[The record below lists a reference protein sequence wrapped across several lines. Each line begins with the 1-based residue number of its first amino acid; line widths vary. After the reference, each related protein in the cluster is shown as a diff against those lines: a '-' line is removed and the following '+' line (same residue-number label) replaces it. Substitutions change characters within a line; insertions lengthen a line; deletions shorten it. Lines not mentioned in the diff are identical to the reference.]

1 MAIQLHNNDEL
12 VVTWESLVER
22 VNNKEWRLE

>member
-1 MAIQLHNNDEL
+1 MTIQLYNNDEL